1 MKYIQKIKSCFKKV
15 NNTLAKS
22 VMKVNLAIA
31 IFIGFIYSFPV
42 FADDDLSGVMEDVQK
57 DFGSNSTFVKLL
69 YLAEIIAAVYA
80 YHKTKNIAVLIGIL
94 VISIFLTF
102 ALTHWV
108 FKQ

>member
-1 MKYIQKIKSCFKKV
+1 MKYIQKMKSCFKKV

-22 VMKVNLAIA
+22 TMKVSLAIA

-42 FADDDLSGVMEDVQK
+42 LADDDLSGVMDNVK
-57 DFGSNSTFVKLL
+57 SDFGTTSTFIKLL
-69 YLAEIIAAVYA
+69 YLAEILASIYA
-80 YHKTKNIAVLIGIL
+80 YHKTKNIAVLLGIL

-108 FKQ
+108 FV